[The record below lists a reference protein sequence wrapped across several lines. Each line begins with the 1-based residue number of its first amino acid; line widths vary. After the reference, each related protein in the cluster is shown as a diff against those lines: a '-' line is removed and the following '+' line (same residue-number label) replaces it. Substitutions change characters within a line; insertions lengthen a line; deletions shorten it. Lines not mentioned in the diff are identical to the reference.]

1 MYVLVIY
8 LRKFTLT
15 KMDFK
20 MKKGFSL
27 VEMMI
32 VMLLIAVVLAASAP
46 MITRKVS
53 RERSDRV
60 FDALSSD
67 PTNAVEY
74 IKGRGQRIF
83 MNGRKDGYVGIV
95 ESGVTIPANS
105 VLLGKNT
112 VSNSSDGVAANLIG
126 IGFDTKNELGSVAI
140 GYRAAAKGD
149 SVAIGR
155 AAINEGNNTT
165 SIGALAQSKS
175 FQSIAIGYNAAAQ
188 AKNSIAIGA
197 NSSTS
202 SDTSSRAAVN
212 SVAIGH
218 GASVAP
224 LAKNSVAI
232 GYGAS
237 VALLAENSVA
247 IGYNA
252 VADKRENIVLGT
264 ENSTVY
270 IPGNLIVDK
279 ISILG
284 GKQGG
289 YAILRENGKLA
300 GKAQYQRLLFPVW
313 SHAGFETDKLSG
325 DNEES
330 WNRHDRSIYFG
341 LVDDGNVELGGHSIS
356 TQPGWYRGKK
366 YYDAYKT
373 GLSDRRLKNVGADF
387 TAGLNELEQL
397 NFYHYTFKNDKDQK
411 PQVGVM
417 AQDLQK
423 VFPQAVTK
431 NSEGWLQI
439 RWDDM
444 FYAAINAIK
453 ELNAKVCAI
462 AKDVTALKA
471 TADEHTQALEAQAK
485 TIEQQQ
491 AEIKALAER
500 VEKLEHKNK

>member
-1 MYVLVIY
+1 MYVLIIY

-155 AAINEGNNTT
+155 GAINDGNNTT

-197 NSSTS
+197 NSWTGLWNS
-202 SDTSSRAAVN
+202 SSSAV
-212 SVAIGH
+212 
-218 GASVAP
+218 
-224 LAKNSVAI
+224 NSVAI
-232 GYGAS
+232 GYGAI
-237 VALLAENSVA
+237 VAASAENSVA
-247 IGYNA
+247 IGHNA
-252 VADKRENIVLGT
+252 IADKRDNIVLGT
-264 ENSTVY
+264 ESSTVY

-279 ISILG
+279 ISVLG

-289 YAILRENGKLA
+289 YAILRENGELA

-313 SHAGFETDKLSG
+313 SHSGFETDKLSG

-341 LVDDGNVELGGHSIS
+341 LVDDGKVELGGHAIS
-356 TQPGWYRGKK
+356 TQPGWTRGRK

-397 NFYHYTFKNDKDQK
+397 NFYHYTFKDDKDQK

>member
-1 MYVLVIY
+1 MYVLIIY

-165 SIGALAQSKS
+165 SIGASALSQS
-175 FQSIAIGYNAAAQ
+175 FQSVAIGYNAKAQ

-197 NSSTS
+197 NSWTGLWNS
-202 SDTSSRAAVN
+202 SSSAV
-212 SVAIGH
+212 
-218 GASVAP
+218 
-224 LAKNSVAI
+224 NSVAI
-232 GYGAS
+232 GYGAY
-237 VALLAENSVA
+237 VATSAENSVA

-252 VADKRENIVLGT
+252 RADKRDNIVLGT
-264 ENSTVY
+264 ESSTVY

-279 ISILG
+279 ISVLG

-356 TQPGWYRGKK
+356 AQPGWYRGKK

-397 NFYHYTFKNDKDQK
+397 NFYHYTFKDDKDQK

>member
-1 MYVLVIY
+1 MYVLIIY

-165 SIGALAQSKS
+165 SIGASALSQS
-175 FQSIAIGYNAAAQ
+175 FQSVAIGYNAKAQ

-197 NSSTS
+197 NSWTGLWNS
-202 SDTSSRAAVN
+202 SSSAV
-212 SVAIGH
+212 
-218 GASVAP
+218 
-224 LAKNSVAI
+224 NSVAI
-232 GYGAS
+232 GYGAY
-237 VALLAENSVA
+237 VATSAENSVA
-247 IGYNA
+247 IGHNA
-252 VADKRENIVLGT
+252 RADKRDNIVLGT
-264 ENSTVY
+264 ESSTVY

-279 ISILG
+279 ISVLG

-356 TQPGWYRGKK
+356 AQPGWYRGKK

-397 NFYHYTFKNDKDQK
+397 NFYHYTFKDDKDQK

-462 AKDVTALKA
+462 AKDVTTLKA

>member
-1 MYVLVIY
+1 MYVLIIY

-165 SIGALAQSKS
+165 SIGASALSQS
-175 FQSIAIGYNAAAQ
+175 FQSVAIGYNAKAQ

-197 NSSTS
+197 NSWTGLWNS
-202 SDTSSRAAVN
+202 SSAAV
-212 SVAIGH
+212 
-218 GASVAP
+218 
-224 LAKNSVAI
+224 NSVAI

-237 VALLAENSVA
+237 VATSAENSVA

-252 VADKRENIVLGT
+252 RADKRDNIVLGT
-264 ENSTVY
+264 ESSTVY

-279 ISILG
+279 ISVLG

-356 TQPGWYRGKK
+356 AQPGWYRGKK

-397 NFYHYTFKNDKDQK
+397 NFYHYTFKDDKNQK

-500 VEKLEHKNK
+500 VENLEHKNK

>member
-1 MYVLVIY
+1 
-8 LRKFTLT
+8 
-15 KMDFK
+15 

-155 AAINEGNNTT
+155 EAINEGNNST
-165 SIGALAQSKS
+165 SIGALALSQS
-175 FQSIAIGYNAAAQ
+175 FQSVAIGYNAKAQ

-197 NSSTS
+197 NSWTGLWNS
-202 SDTSSRAAVN
+202 SSSAV
-212 SVAIGH
+212 
-218 GASVAP
+218 
-224 LAKNSVAI
+224 NSVAI
-232 GYGAS
+232 GYGAY
-237 VALLAENSVA
+237 VATSAENSVA

-252 VADKRENIVLGT
+252 RADKRDNIVLGT
-264 ENSTVY
+264 ESSTVY

-356 TQPGWYRGKK
+356 AQPGWYRGKK

-387 TAGLNELEQL
+387 TAGLNELDQL
-397 NFYHYTFKNDKDQK
+397 NFYHYTFKDDKDQK

>member
-1 MYVLVIY
+1 MYVLIIY

-155 AAINEGNNTT
+155 EAINEGNNTT
-165 SIGALAQSKS
+165 SIGALALSQS
-175 FQSIAIGYNAAAQ
+175 FQSVAIGYNAKAQ

-197 NSSTS
+197 NSWTGLWNS
-202 SDTSSRAAVN
+202 SSSAV
-212 SVAIGH
+212 
-218 GASVAP
+218 
-224 LAKNSVAI
+224 NSVAI
-232 GYGAS
+232 GYGAY
-237 VALLAENSVA
+237 VATSAENSVA

-252 VADKRENIVLGT
+252 RADKRDNIVLGT
-264 ENSTVY
+264 ESSTVY

-279 ISILG
+279 ISVLG

-356 TQPGWYRGKK
+356 AQPGWYRGKK

-397 NFYHYTFKNDKDQK
+397 NFYHYTFKDDKDQK

>member
-1 MYVLVIY
+1 M
-8 LRKFTLT
+8 T
-15 KMDFK
+15 KMDIK

-165 SIGALAQSKS
+165 SIGASALSQS
-175 FQSIAIGYNAAAQ
+175 FQSVAIGYNAKAQ

-197 NSSTS
+197 NSWTGLWNS
-202 SDTSSRAAVN
+202 SSSAV
-212 SVAIGH
+212 
-218 GASVAP
+218 
-224 LAKNSVAI
+224 NSVAI
-232 GYGAS
+232 GYGAY
-237 VALLAENSVA
+237 VATSAENSVA

-252 VADKRENIVLGT
+252 RADKRDNIVLGT
-264 ENSTVY
+264 ESSTVY

-284 GKQGG
+284 AKQGG
-289 YAILRENGKLA
+289 YAMLRENGKLA

-356 TQPGWYRGKK
+356 AQPGWYRGKK

-397 NFYHYTFKNDKDQK
+397 NFYHYTFKDDKDQK

>member
-1 MYVLVIY
+1 MYVLIIY

-165 SIGALAQSKS
+165 SIGASALSQS
-175 FQSIAIGYNAAAQ
+175 FQSVAIGYNAKAQ

-197 NSSTS
+197 NSWTGLWNAS
-202 SDTSSRAAVN
+202 SSAV
-212 SVAIGH
+212 
-218 GASVAP
+218 
-224 LAKNSVAI
+224 NSVAI
-232 GYGAS
+232 GYGAY
-237 VALLAENSVA
+237 VATSAENSVA

-252 VADKRENIVLGT
+252 RADKRDNIVLGT
-264 ENSTVY
+264 ESSTVY

-356 TQPGWYRGKK
+356 AQPGWYRGKK

-397 NFYHYTFKNDKDQK
+397 NFYHYTFKDDKDQK

>member
-15 KMDFK
+15 KMDIK

-155 AAINEGNNTT
+155 EAINEGNNST
-165 SIGALAQSKS
+165 SIGALALSQS
-175 FQSIAIGYNAAAQ
+175 FQSVAIGYNAKAQ

-197 NSSTS
+197 NSWTGLWNS
-202 SDTSSRAAVN
+202 SSSAV
-212 SVAIGH
+212 
-218 GASVAP
+218 
-224 LAKNSVAI
+224 NSVAI
-232 GYGAS
+232 GYGAY
-237 VALLAENSVA
+237 VATSAENSVA

-252 VADKRENIVLGT
+252 RADKRDNIVLGT
-264 ENSTVY
+264 ESSTVY

-356 TQPGWYRGKK
+356 AQPGWYRGKK

-387 TAGLNELEQL
+387 TAGLNELDQL
-397 NFYHYTFKNDKDQK
+397 NFYHYTFKDDKDQK

>member
-1 MYVLVIY
+1 M
-8 LRKFTLT
+8 T

-165 SIGALAQSKS
+165 SIGASALSQS
-175 FQSIAIGYNAAAQ
+175 FQSVAIGYNAKAQ

-197 NSSTS
+197 NSWTGLWNS
-202 SDTSSRAAVN
+202 SSSAV
-212 SVAIGH
+212 
-218 GASVAP
+218 
-224 LAKNSVAI
+224 NSVAI
-232 GYGAS
+232 GYGAY
-237 VALLAENSVA
+237 VATSAENSVA

-252 VADKRENIVLGT
+252 RADKRDNIVLGT
-264 ENSTVY
+264 ESSTVY

-356 TQPGWYRGKK
+356 AQPGWYRGKK

-397 NFYHYTFKNDKDQK
+397 NFYHYTFKDDKDQK

-485 TIEQQQ
+485 TIERQQ

>member
-1 MYVLVIY
+1 MV
-8 LRKFTLT
+8 

-46 MITRKVS
+46 MITRKVA

-83 MNGRKDGYVGIV
+83 MNGRTDGYVGIV

-105 VLLGKNT
+105 VLFGKNT
-112 VSNSSDGVAANLIG
+112 FAPYGDTPAAQFVG
-126 IGFDTKNELGSVAI
+126 IGFDTLNWPGSVAI
-140 GYRAAAKGD
+140 GYKAQSKAD
-149 SVAIGR
+149 SVAVGR
-155 AAINEGNNTT
+155 GANNGANNGTA
-165 SIGALAQSKS
+165 IGAYADSNL
-175 FQSIAIGYNAAAQ
+175 FQAVAVGYNAQAK

-197 NSSTS
+197 NSSTGYRRS
-202 SDTSSRAAVN
+202 SYAATN
-212 SVAIGH
+212 SI
-218 GASVAP
+218 
-224 LAKNSVAI
+224 AI

-237 VALLAENSVA
+237 TTTAASNSVA

-252 VADKRENIVLGT
+252 KAEKKDNIVLGT
-264 ENSTVY
+264 EDTTVY

-289 YAILRENGKLA
+289 YAILRENGELA
-300 GKAQYQRLLFPVW
+300 GKSQYKRLLFPVW

-325 DNEES
+325 DSEES
-330 WNRHDRSIYFG
+330 WDRHDRSIYFG
-341 LVDDGNVELGGHSIS
+341 LVDDDSITLGGHIIP
-356 TQPGWYRGKK
+356 TQDGWTRGRK

-373 GLSDRRLKNVGADF
+373 GLSDRRLKNVGSNF

-397 NFYHYTFKNDKDQK
+397 HFYHYTFKKDKDQK

-431 NSEGWLQI
+431 NSEGWLEI

-444 FYAAINAIK
+444 FYAALNAIK

-462 AKDVTALKA
+462 AKDVATLK
-471 TADEHTQALEAQAK
+471 TTTDEHTQTLEAQAK
-485 TIEQQQ
+485 TIEEQQ
-491 AEIKALAER
+491 AEIKALTER
-500 VEKLEHKNK
+500 VEKLEHKKK

>member
-1 MYVLVIY
+1 M
-8 LRKFTLT
+8 
-15 KMDFK
+15 
-20 MKKGFSL
+20 
-27 VEMMI
+27 
-32 VMLLIAVVLAASAP
+32 
-46 MITRKVS
+46 
-53 RERSDRV
+53 
-60 FDALSSD
+60 
-67 PTNAVEY
+67 
-74 IKGRGQRIF
+74 
-83 MNGRKDGYVGIV
+83 
-95 ESGVTIPANS
+95 
-105 VLLGKNT
+105 
-112 VSNSSDGVAANLIG
+112 
-126 IGFDTKNELGSVAI
+126 AI

-165 SIGALAQSKS
+165 SIGASALSQS
-175 FQSIAIGYNAAAQ
+175 FQSVAIGYNAKAQ

-197 NSSTS
+197 NSWTGLWNS
-202 SDTSSRAAVN
+202 SSAAVN
-212 SVAIGH
+212 SVAIG
-218 GASVAP
+218 
-224 LAKNSVAI
+224 
-232 GYGAS
+232 
-237 VALLAENSVA
+237 
-247 IGYNA
+247 YNA
-252 VADKRENIVLGT
+252 RADKRDNIVLGT
-264 ENSTVY
+264 ESSTVY

-279 ISILG
+279 ISVLG

-356 TQPGWYRGKK
+356 AQPGWYRGKK

-397 NFYHYTFKNDKDQK
+397 NFYHYTFKDDKDQK

>member
-1 MYVLVIY
+1 MYVLIIY

-165 SIGALAQSKS
+165 SIGASALSQS
-175 FQSIAIGYNAAAQ
+175 FQSVAIGYNAKAQ

-197 NSSTS
+197 NSWTGLWNS
-202 SDTSSRAAVN
+202 SSAAVN
-212 SVAIGH
+212 SVAIG
-218 GASVAP
+218 
-224 LAKNSVAI
+224 
-232 GYGAS
+232 YGAY
-237 VALLAENSVA
+237 VATSAENSVA

-252 VADKRENIVLGT
+252 RADKRDNIVLGT
-264 ENSTVY
+264 ESSTVY

-397 NFYHYTFKNDKDQK
+397 NFYHYTFKDDKDQK

>member
-1 MYVLVIY
+1 M
-8 LRKFTLT
+8 T
-15 KMDFK
+15 KMDIK

-155 AAINEGNNTT
+155 EAINEGNNST
-165 SIGALAQSKS
+165 SIGALALSQS
-175 FQSIAIGYNAAAQ
+175 FQSVAIGYNAKAQ

-197 NSSTS
+197 NSWTGLWNS
-202 SDTSSRAAVN
+202 SSSAV
-212 SVAIGH
+212 
-218 GASVAP
+218 
-224 LAKNSVAI
+224 NSVAI
-232 GYGAS
+232 GYGAY
-237 VALLAENSVA
+237 VATSAENSVA

-252 VADKRENIVLGT
+252 RADKRDNIVLGT
-264 ENSTVY
+264 ESSTVY

-356 TQPGWYRGKK
+356 AQPGWYRGKK

-387 TAGLNELEQL
+387 TAGLNELDQL
-397 NFYHYTFKNDKDQK
+397 NFYHYTFKDDKDQK

>member
-1 MYVLVIY
+1 MYVLIIY

-165 SIGALAQSKS
+165 SIGASALSQS
-175 FQSIAIGYNAAAQ
+175 FQSVAIGYNAKAQ

-197 NSSTS
+197 NSWTGLWNS
-202 SDTSSRAAVN
+202 SSAAV
-212 SVAIGH
+212 
-218 GASVAP
+218 
-224 LAKNSVAI
+224 NSVAI

-237 VALLAENSVA
+237 VATSAENSVA

-252 VADKRENIVLGT
+252 RADKRDNIVLGT
-264 ENSTVY
+264 ESSTVY

-397 NFYHYTFKNDKDQK
+397 NFYHYTFKDDKDQK

-462 AKDVTALKA
+462 AKDVPALKA

>member
-1 MYVLVIY
+1 M
-8 LRKFTLT
+8 T
-15 KMDFK
+15 KMDIK

-165 SIGALAQSKS
+165 SIGASALSQS
-175 FQSIAIGYNAAAQ
+175 FQSVAIGYNAKAQ

-197 NSSTS
+197 NSWTGLWNS
-202 SDTSSRAAVN
+202 SSSAV
-212 SVAIGH
+212 
-218 GASVAP
+218 
-224 LAKNSVAI
+224 NSVAI
-232 GYGAS
+232 GYGAY
-237 VALLAENSVA
+237 VATSAENSVA

-252 VADKRENIVLGT
+252 RADKRDNIVLGT
-264 ENSTVY
+264 ESSTVY

-279 ISILG
+279 ISVLG

-356 TQPGWYRGKK
+356 TQPGWTRGRK

-397 NFYHYTFKNDKDQK
+397 NFYHYTFKDDKDQK